1 MAPQWNPADPKE
13 QEEKKAFEN
22 LSQSTDKVLLPSS
35 DPAQPNRFILRS
47 KGYFDLQAYVLSGK
61 ELPTSYAKFDAKIT
75 KTAFKKLTAFDT
87 EIYTRRHCVHRFQL
101 PGLPYESSVQARQCY
116 AVTAGQ
122 AAIQFSDNTTEL
134 LENADGVNLRH
145 NLDII
150 LDEKY
155 TSSST
160 FDAAYKDAKEAAKM
174 TLGMLSDDAK
184 EKQKKTDEITQTL
197 ITFKTDTL
205 KNQPNVEFLM
215 KQYKTGPVANN
226 SKDHKTPYLEYLN
239 KDLADSLVRFKN
251 MVTEASEKYSEW
263 DKNTAIAIG
272 TCWFGPIGWIVMGIH
287 AAKAVSLRS
296 AYDDLQSQIARLQED
311 RQEETDLITFVNQ
324 MVTQCK
330 DIGPKMTDAIT
341 AMTELSLL
349 FSNQSDC
356 YDKIAVSLDRM
367 KTSTDLASLIT
378 RKKFIQYQ
386 IDVCTKKLKDLKVVA
401 EEFTRSIITQ
411 VKL

>member
-75 KTAFKKLTAFDT
+75 KTAFKKLTEFDT
-87 EIYTRRHCVHRFQL
+87 EIYTKTRDAIVSI
-101 PGLPYESSVQARQCY
+101 GSSCLDY
-116 AVTAGQ
+116 HTNHLSKLVTAGQ
-122 AAIQFSDNTTEL
+122 TAIQFSDNTTEL

-197 ITFKTDTL
+197 ITFKTETL

-239 KDLADSLVRFKN
+239 KDLADSLVRFRN

-367 KTSTDLASLIT
+367 KTSTDLAALIT